1 MQFFDV
7 HEQSKYRITVSRP
20 ENVDQLSDLFM
31 TEEEL
36 KDLVGRNFY
45 CPSTGRPRRF
55 LLNEV
60 ITSELQ
66 KWADKLEA
74 SGKKT
79 LLIEDDDLLD
89 VLKNDSYVTDFIDNK
104 YGRHGDRICYARR
117 YQRKKKRPTKTDVHQ
132 MWHIF
137 QSAFRDKFG
146 CYPSHIP
153 RYDRHNIMFRAFQ
166 KMLGWKRCRKYMS
179 GGEQVKFYRQ
189 IWDNPEE
196 YV

>member
-1 MQFFDV
+1 MEFYDV
-7 HEQSKYRITVSRP
+7 IEQTKYRITISRP
-20 ENVDQLSDLFM
+20 EYVDQLSDLFM
-31 TEEEL
+31 TEDEL
-36 KDLVGRNFY
+36 KDIIGKHTY
-45 CPSTGRPRRF
+45 CPSTGRPRTF

-79 LLIEDDDLLD
+79 LLIEDDELLD
-89 VLKNDSYVTDFIDNK
+89 VLKNNSYVTDFIDRK

-117 YQRKKKRPTKTDVHQ
+117 YERKKTKPTKSDVHQ
-132 MWHIF
+132 IWHAF

-153 RYDRHNIMFRAFQ
+153 RYDRHASMFRAY
-166 KMLGWKRCRKYMS
+166 KKILGWQRCKKYLGS
-179 GGEQVKFYRQ
+179 SNLRFYKQ